1 MQVVKVWL
9 VGLQSEYGLS
19 RKKKFRTFP
28 LYIWWL
34 LAFVS
39 LLPHLS
45 NIPPDRHLHKLSTLM
60 WTLSLN
66 LKAEKK
72 NYSRT
77 DRGQM
82 WLNHLIYI
90 TVNSLGEI
98 FIVWKKMIELSE
110 DILAPRVPLSRFCQ
124 VLVEWEPTSV
134 TTQWLECSSANCFQL
149 DSWQCLLLSQLP
161 EHVHSIS

>member
-1 MQVVKVWL
+1 MGFQGRRSL
-9 VGLQSEYGLS
+9 ELFHY
-19 RKKKFRTFP
+19 TFDGC
-28 LYIWWL
+28 WL
-34 LAFVS
+34 LSPFFHIS
-39 LLPHLS
+39 LIFLQIGTCTNCLLWCGHF
-45 NIPPDRHLHKLSTLM
+45 HWTWKL
-60 WTLSLN
+60 
-66 LKAEKK
+66 KK

-98 FIVWKKMIELSE
+98 FTVWKKMTELSD
-110 DILAPRVPLSRFCQ
+110 DILAPRVPLSRICQ

-134 TTQWLECSSANCFQL
+134 TTQWLEWSSENCFQL